1 MAIASSKV
9 SNTEWVQLKGKFT
22 SPDDA
27 TALSLYVESTK
38 PTESFYID
46 NVVMNRSPPL
56 LNNINVKQGLVPNV
70 RP

>member
-1 MAIASSKV
+1 MAIASLKV

-22 SPDDA
+22 PPDDA

-46 NVVMNRSPPL
+46 NVVIEPL
-56 LNNINVKQGLVPNV
+56 SAPAE
-70 RP
+70 

>member
-1 MAIASSKV
+1 MQIEGDAGETYMAIASSKV

-22 SPDDA
+22 PPDDA

-46 NVVMNRSPPL
+46 NVVIEPL
-56 LNNINVKQGLVPNV
+56 SAPAE
-70 RP
+70 